1 MNRYTTP
8 LKNASVP
15 FNPVGIWYAVVTE
28 VPDHRLKVK
37 VPRLSGDMEYG
48 PLYVVGEETDA
59 YSVGDPVVVAFL
71 EGRQDDLIVIGRIR
85 QGAS

>member
-8 LKNASVP
+8 LKNASVA
-15 FNPVGIWYAVVTE
+15 FNAVGIWYAIVTE

-48 PLYVVGEETDA
+48 PLYVVGEETDT
-59 YSVGDPVVVAFL
+59 YSVGDPVIVTFL
-71 EGRQDDLIVIGRIR
+71 EGRQDDLVVLGKIR
-85 QGAS
+85 QGTP

>member
-15 FNPVGIWYAVVTE
+15 FNPVGIWNAVVTE
-28 VPDHRLKVK
+28 VPDHRLKVR

-48 PLYVVGEETDA
+48 PLYVLGREDDVYE
-59 YSVGDPVVVAFL
+59 VGDLVVVTFL
-71 EGRQDDLIVIGRIR
+71 EGRQDELIVIGRVR
-85 QGAS
+85 QGAP